1 MNTEF
6 KIANDSQFLMDVE
19 PKVTINIGIL
29 GNDVPITVD
38 FTDIDVDQHEQV
50 LNVLLAILRL

>member
-6 KIANDSQFLMDVE
+6 KIANDSQFVMDVE
-19 PKVTINIGIL
+19 PKVTIKIGIL

-38 FTDIDVDQHEQV
+38 FTEIAVDQHERV
-50 LNVLLAILRL
+50 LNV